1 MAPFRHNFFGIVL
14 HFHNFWVKMVENKEK
29 KFSKQLAS
37 EVIIVQLFFKI
48 LAITP
53 TKDSHKEFDNQ
64 NIKTLKM
71 LHTIGLVP
79 KRRRIQ
85 FPGATTW
92 RLCAKAPLLFLYLIN
107 IIMSYYIFIFI
118 LAGSNIY

>member
-1 MAPFRHNFFGIVL
+1 MAPITDTLLKKDKLWLAVG
-14 HFHNFWVKMVENKEK
+14 KQNKEK

-92 RLCAKAPLLFLYLIN
+92 RLCAKAPLLLLLLLFTFNFIIHYFLNL
-107 IIMSYYIFIFI
+107 YYFFEVFT
-118 LAGSNIY
+118 

>member
-1 MAPFRHNFFGIVL
+1 MVVL
-14 HFHNFWVKMVENKEK
+14 FHKNKEK

-37 EVIIVQLFFKI
+37 DGYHSIADIRVLVGIIQKLLVYYFPHKTASKFVI
-48 LAITP
+48 
-53 TKDSHKEFDNQ
+53 TKNHRKS
-64 NIKTLKM
+64 LKCFEKA
-71 LHTIGLVP
+71 HHWPGF

-85 FPGATTW
+85 FPGATAW